1 MLTHD
6 RSKRKAASLCHES
19 LRYILYIIWGSLTNL
34 KIAFFLHQRY
44 TKLHHSKVW
53 NIQTREM
60 NTAFS
65 SHNVTGFKGYLP
77 RSPSSYPV
85 RVVWNDNEAE
95 IIYMLSTR
103 GAKRGSN
110 YIYFRFQSLSLPL
123 SMVTR
128 NFGPMAMKD
137 KVEAEQLLCQLT
149 LRSLSFV
156 HLNSHDKY
164 ARSNTTRGQ
173 LLSRHVPCNYV
184 TLG

>member
-110 YIYFRFQSLSLPL
+110 YRPIARDVINKINNYGRHLG
-123 SMVTR
+123 
-128 NFGPMAMKD
+128 GPIDPEVAI
-137 KVEAEQLLCQLT
+137 
-149 LRSLSFV
+149 
-156 HLNSHDKY
+156 
-164 ARSNTTRGQ
+164 
-173 LLSRHVPCNYV
+173 
-184 TLG
+184 

>member
-6 RSKRKAASLCHES
+6 RSKRIVASLCHES

-60 NTAFS
+60 NATFS
-65 SHNVTGFKGYLP
+65 SHNVTGYLP

-103 GAKRGSN
+103 GVKRGSN
-110 YIYFRFQSLSLPL
+110 YIYFRFQSLCLLL
-123 SMVTR
+123 SMVSQGKHAWSFYFTR
-128 NFGPMAMKD
+128 ELYYIHSKLRKCLNLIAKQVPFTVDFGYSQCSPQAHS
-137 KVEAEQLLCQLT
+137 E
-149 LRSLSFV
+149 
-156 HLNSHDKY
+156 
-164 ARSNTTRGQ
+164 
-173 LLSRHVPCNYV
+173 
-184 TLG
+184 

>member
-123 SMVTR
+123 SMVKPNVFSKKNWNHRPALISEYVLTCIMPT
-128 NFGPMAMKD
+128 NAQ
-137 KVEAEQLLCQLT
+137 KVLHSLLP
-149 LRSLSFV
+149 SPS
-156 HLNSHDKY
+156 
-164 ARSNTTRGQ
+164 
-173 LLSRHVPCNYV
+173 
-184 TLG
+184 

>member
-44 TKLHHSKVW
+44 TKFHHSKVW

-123 SMVTR
+123 SMLEWIASR
-128 NFGPMAMKD
+128 LRIQRRSPPASRSIMGSYHA
-137 KVEAEQLLCQLT
+137 ALLVSQASPSYVRLAS
-149 LRSLSFV
+149 RS
-156 HLNSHDKY
+156 
-164 ARSNTTRGQ
+164 
-173 LLSRHVPCNYV
+173 
-184 TLG
+184 

>member
-34 KIAFFLHQRY
+34 KIAFFWHQRY

-77 RSPSSYPV
+77 RSPSSYLV

-123 SMVTR
+123 SMLHRLAFFVR
-128 NFGPMAMKD
+128 PY
-137 KVEAEQLLCQLT
+137 VRT
-149 LRSLSFV
+149 LV
-156 HLNSHDKY
+156 C
-164 ARSNTTRGQ
+164 
-173 LLSRHVPCNYV
+173 PPE
-184 TLG
+184 TLGVVNTCACVNIRYVYACAEWPVDSRDINDCLYMYIVLSV

>member
-34 KIAFFLHQRY
+34 KIAFFWHQKY

-85 RVVWNDNEAE
+85 RVVWNDNEAK

-123 SMVTR
+123 SMFSPTTPVHGNPRPAKSHALGVILTR
-128 NFGPMAMKD
+128 LSAIS
-137 KVEAEQLLCQLT
+137 
-149 LRSLSFV
+149 RSHAC
-156 HLNSHDKY
+156 HL
-164 ARSNTTRGQ
+164 Q
-173 LLSRHVPCNYV
+173 
-184 TLG
+184 

>member
-6 RSKRKAASLCHES
+6 RSKRIVASLCHES
-19 LRYILYIIWGSLTNL
+19 LRYVLYIIWGSLTNL
-34 KIAFFLHQRY
+34 KIAFFLYQRY

-60 NTAFS
+60 NAAFS
-65 SHNVTGFKGYLP
+65 SYNVTGFKGYLP

-123 SMVTR
+123 SMTGLMDWTV
-128 NFGPMAMKD
+128 D
-137 KVEAEQLLCQLT
+137 
-149 LRSLSFV
+149 
-156 HLNSHDKY
+156 
-164 ARSNTTRGQ
+164 
-173 LLSRHVPCNYV
+173 
-184 TLG
+184 

>member
-123 SMVTR
+123 SMV
-128 NFGPMAMKD
+128 K
-137 KVEAEQLLCQLT
+137 QLT
-149 LRSLSFV
+149 
-156 HLNSHDKY
+156 
-164 ARSNTTRGQ
+164 
-173 LLSRHVPCNYV
+173 V
-184 TLG
+184 TLILYHCCRVMLKNESGVKTAPKLVALQVCHAHQW

>member
-19 LRYILYIIWGSLTNL
+19 LRYILYIIWGSLANL
-34 KIAFFLHQRY
+34 KIAFFWHQRY

-85 RVVWNDNEAE
+85 RVVWNDNEAG

-123 SMVTR
+123 SMVQHKLYFPSEILSQMLRYT
-128 NFGPMAMKD
+128 KD
-137 KVEAEQLLCQLT
+137 NYLHNCM
-149 LRSLSFV
+149 SLNICTTFISTKMV
-156 HLNSHDKY
+156 MVAIIKKNRWLNW
-164 ARSNTTRGQ
+164 N
-173 LLSRHVPCNYV
+173 NW
-184 TLG
+184 

>member
-85 RVVWNDNEAE
+85 RVVWNDNDAE

-123 SMVTR
+123 SMIALARARSSAYVSR
-128 NFGPMAMKD
+128 A
-137 KVEAEQLLCQLT
+137 QLT
-149 LRSLSFV
+149 SKKIGYSLRYYLDTRAFTYPWSYSIF
-156 HLNSHDKY
+156 SH
-164 ARSNTTRGQ
+164 S
-173 LLSRHVPCNYV
+173 V
-184 TLG
+184 

>member
-1 MLTHD
+1 MLTHH

-44 TKLHHSKVW
+44 TKLHHSKVC

-95 IIYMLSTR
+95 IIYMLTR
-103 GAKRGSN
+103 IKLYLLPFPIPFPSF
-110 YIYFRFQSLSLPL
+110 IYDANNCANASIVIRACNVIFY
-123 SMVTR
+123 
-128 NFGPMAMKD
+128 
-137 KVEAEQLLCQLT
+137 C
-149 LRSLSFV
+149 
-156 HLNSHDKY
+156 
-164 ARSNTTRGQ
+164 
-173 LLSRHVPCNYV
+173 HVPSNISFTRKGNCNIVGFSTHTVFLSCVSVPAAVSPCRVSY
-184 TLG
+184 